1 MPALLEFDI
10 LRFFHQDCLTDK
22 IFWNE
27 GLNGTQILC
36 HGLTG
41 SPRVLSTSEADVT
54 DLSGLKS
61 VVILSIRAIRVIR
74 VIRVLILT
82 PDGSFDIVGIT

>member
-36 HGLTG
+36 HGLTS
-41 SPRVLSTSEADVT
+41 SPRVLSTSEADDT

-61 VVILSIRAIRVIR
+61 VVILSICVIR
-74 VIRVLILT
+74 FIRVLILT
-82 PDGSFDIVGIT
+82 PDGSLDIVGIA